1 MGAKS
6 VEMLYCDFSK
16 ATNDADF
23 QKWLGYVDRSNSVPG
38 TYFFA
43 FTGGDVRFLGP
54 TTTILAVLIELQL
67 NGQRVGTS
75 RVTESNTAGNV
86 HSELTM
92 QSTLD
97 LKAGDKIWLQIFC
110 MTPGGVAFL
119 YDNPN
124 ADQRFNH
131 FTGWLLE
138 ENLAGIL

>member
-1 MGAKS
+1 MNLTSGVFTAP
-6 VEMLYCDFSK
+6 
-16 ATNDADF
+16 
-23 QKWLGYVDRSNSVPG
+23 RPG

-43 FTGGDVRFLGP
+43 FTGDVRFLGP
-54 TTTILAVLIELQL
+54 STNILALVVELQL
-67 NGQRVGTS
+67 NGQRVGSS

-92 QSTLD
+92 QSTLN
-97 LKAGDKIWLQIFC
+97 LIAGDKISLQITF
-110 MTPGGVAFL
+110 MTAGGVTYL

-138 ENLAGIL
+138 ENLAGLL